1 MIPNKIIRI
10 KKNNQ
15 EIPASDLKQFIWE
28 YSHQQISDKDMTK
41 LLKAIFKNGMTR
53 EEIFALTESMIDS
66 GEKMDFTFMSDYV
79 ADKHSTGGVGDKV
92 SIILGPL
99 MAAAGLAIPM
109 ISGRSLGHTGGTLD
123 KLETIPGYRTNISLD
138 EFKRNVNDIGISM
151 IGQTEEIC
159 PADRKMYALRDVT
172 GTVASIP
179 LICGSIMSKKIAEGI
194 QGLVMDIKIGNGA
207 FMNTIEEGKE
217 LAALIQDIA
226 ENFNIQSDI
235 VFTSMNQ
242 PLGQFAGLWCEIK
255 EAIDCLRDEGSNDT
269 MKVTFALGT
278 KLLLQAQIVN
288 DENEALNLQQRLIES
303 GSALEK
309 LLEMVVIH
317 DGSLSDLASLHTLHL
332 PEEETVLSAEKSGYI
347 THMDTL
353 RIGLAHC
360 ELGCGRKKVSDILD
374 PTAGIEFYHKI
385 GDEVSEGE
393 PLMRLFNT
401 KKDKLDTALHML
413 KKSVTIDDDKV
424 QHHLILDDRNSS

>member
-1 MIPNKIIRI
+1 MIPNDIIRI

-28 YSHQQISDKDMTK
+28 YSHQQIPDKDMTK
-41 LLKAIFKNGMTR
+41 LLKAVFKNGMTR

-66 GEKMDFTFMSDYV
+66 GEKMDFTFLSNYV

-138 EFKRNVNDIGISM
+138 EFKRNVNDVGISM
-151 IGQTEEIC
+151 IGQTEKIC

-194 QGLVMDIKIGNGA
+194 EGLVMDIKIGNGA
-207 FMNTIEEGKE
+207 FMNTIQEGKE

-226 ENFNIQSDI
+226 ENFNVKSDI
-235 VFTSMNQ
+235 VYTSMDQ
-242 PLGQFAGLWCEIK
+242 PLGQYAGLWCEVK
-255 EAIDCLRDEGSNDT
+255 EAIYCLRNEGSKDT
-269 MKVTFALGT
+269 MKVTFALGA
-278 KLLLQAQIVN
+278 KLLLQAQIAS
-288 DENEALNLQQRLIES
+288 DEDEALSLQQRLIES
-303 GSALEK
+303 GLALEK
-309 LLEMVVIH
+309 LLEMVVVH
-317 DGSLSDLASLHTLHL
+317 DGSLSDIASLHTLHL
-332 PEEETVLSAEKSGYI
+332 PKEEIVLSAERSGYI
-347 THMDTL
+347 TNMNTL
-353 RIGLAHC
+353 LIGLAHC
-360 ELGCGRKKVSDILD
+360 ELGCGRKKLSDILD

-401 KKDKLDTALHML
+401 EKDKLDAALHML
-413 KKSVTIDDDKV
+413 KNSVIIDENKV
-424 QHHLILDDRNSS
+424 HHHLILDENNVN

>member
-1 MIPNKIIRI
+1 MNFKNKILESAKRTIELESKSIYNLLNYLDDDFVKAVECIYNSNGKVVITGIGKSAAIANKIVSSMNSTGTNATFMHSREAIHGDIGII
-10 KKNNQ
+10 KPNDSIMYISKSGTSD
-15 EIPASDLKQFIWE
+15 EISSLLPYLKKLKE
-28 YSHQQISDKDMTK
+28 ERVAVKDKRTREI
-41 LLKAIFKNGMTR
+41 IFKNGMTR

-235 VFTSMNQ
+235 AVSYTHLTL
-242 PLGQFAGLWCEIK
+242 P
-255 EAIDCLRDEGSNDT
+255 
-269 MKVTFALGT
+269 T
-278 KLLLQAQIVN
+278 KRIV
-288 DENEALNLQQRLIES
+288 
-303 GSALEK
+303 
-309 LLEMVVIH
+309 
-317 DGSLSDLASLHTLHL
+317 
-332 PEEETVLSAEKSGYI
+332 
-347 THMDTL
+347 
-353 RIGLAHC
+353 
-360 ELGCGRKKVSDILD
+360 
-374 PTAGIEFYHKI
+374 
-385 GDEVSEGE
+385 
-393 PLMRLFNT
+393 
-401 KKDKLDTALHML
+401 
-413 KKSVTIDDDKV
+413 
-424 QHHLILDDRNSS
+424 

>member
-1 MIPNKIIRI
+1 MIPNDIIRI
-10 KKNNQ
+10 KKNNR

-28 YSHQQISDKDMTK
+28 YSHHQITDKDMTK

-66 GEKMDFTFMSDYV
+66 GEKMDFTFLNNYV

-123 KLETIPGYRTNISLD
+123 KLETIPGYRTDISLD

-194 QGLVMDIKIGNGA
+194 EGLVMDIKIGNGA
-207 FMNTIEEGKE
+207 FMNTIEDGKE

-226 ENFNIQSDI
+226 ENFNLKSDI
-235 VFTSMNQ
+235 VFTSMDQ
-242 PLGQFAGLWCEIK
+242 PLGQYAGLWCEIK
-255 EAIDCLRDEGSNDT
+255 EAIDCLRNEGSKDT

-278 KLLLQAQIVN
+278 KLLLQAQIVSN
-288 DENEALNLQQRLIES
+288 ENEALHLQQRLIES

-309 LLEMVVIH
+309 LLEMVVMH
-317 DGSLSDLASLHTLHL
+317 NGSLSDIASLHTLHL
-332 PEEETVLSAEKSGYI
+332 PEEETVFSAQKSGYI
-347 THMDTL
+347 THMNTL
-353 RIGLAHC
+353 LIGLAHC
-360 ELGCGRKKVSDILD
+360 ELGCGRKKLSDILD

-413 KKSVTIDDDKV
+413 KNSVTIDDNKI
-424 QHHLILDDRNSS
+424 QHHLILDDRHAN

>member
-1 MIPNKIIRI
+1 MIPNDIIRI

-28 YSHQQISDKDMTK
+28 YSHQQIPDKDMTK
-41 LLKAIFKNGMTR
+41 LLKAVFKNGMTR

-66 GEKMDFTFMSDYV
+66 GEKMDFTFLSNYV

-138 EFKRNVNDIGISM
+138 EFKRNVNDVGISM
-151 IGQTEEIC
+151 IGQTEKIC

-207 FMNTIEEGKE
+207 FMNTIQEGKE

-226 ENFNIQSDI
+226 ENFNVKSDI
-235 VFTSMNQ
+235 VYTSMDQ
-242 PLGQFAGLWCEIK
+242 PLGQYAGLWCEVK
-255 EAIDCLRDEGSNDT
+255 EAIYCLRNEGSKDT
-269 MKVTFALGT
+269 MKVTFALGA
-278 KLLLQAQIVN
+278 KLLLQAQIAS
-288 DENEALNLQQRLIES
+288 DEDEALSLQQRLIES
-303 GSALEK
+303 GLALEK
-309 LLEMVVIH
+309 LLEMVVVH
-317 DGSLSDLASLHTLHL
+317 DGSLSDIASLHTLHL
-332 PEEETVLSAEKSGYI
+332 PKEETVLSAERSGYI
-347 THMDTL
+347 TNMNTL
-353 RIGLAHC
+353 LIGLAHC
-360 ELGCGRKKVSDILD
+360 ELGCGRKKLSDILD

-401 KKDKLDTALHML
+401 KKDKLDAALHML
-413 KKSVTIDDDKV
+413 KNSVTIDENKV
-424 QHHLILDDRNSS
+424 QHHLILDEKKAN

>member
-1 MIPNKIIRI
+1 MIPNDIIRI

-28 YSHQQISDKDMTK
+28 YSHQQIPDKDMTK

-66 GEKMDFTFMSDYV
+66 GEKMDFTFLSNYV

-138 EFKRNVNDIGISM
+138 EFRRNVNDVGISM

-159 PADRKMYALRDVT
+159 PADKKMYALRDVT

-194 QGLVMDIKIGNGA
+194 EGLVMDIKIGNGA
-207 FMNTIEEGKE
+207 FMNTIQEGKE

-226 ENFNIQSDI
+226 ENFNVKSDI
-235 VFTSMNQ
+235 VFTSMDQ
-242 PLGQFAGLWCEIK
+242 PLGRYAGLWCEVK
-255 EAIDCLRDEGSNDT
+255 EAIDCLRNEGSKDT
-269 MKVTFALGT
+269 MKVTFALGA
-278 KLLLQAQIVN
+278 KLLLQAQIAS
-288 DENEALNLQQRLIES
+288 DENEALSLQQRLIES
-303 GSALEK
+303 GRALEK

-317 DGSLSDLASLHTLHL
+317 DGSLSDIASLHTLHL
-332 PEEETVLSAEKSGYI
+332 PKEETVLSAERSGYI
-347 THMDTL
+347 TNMNTL
-353 RIGLAHC
+353 LIGLAHC
-360 ELGCGRKKVSDILD
+360 ELGCGRKKLSDILD

-401 KKDKLDTALHML
+401 EKDKLDAALHKL
-413 KKSVTIDDDKV
+413 KNSVTIDENKV
-424 QHHLILDDRNSS
+424 KHHLILDDKNTN

>member
-1 MIPNKIIRI
+1 MIPNDIIRI

-28 YSHQQISDKDMTK
+28 YSHQQIPDKDMTK
-41 LLKAIFKNGMTR
+41 LLKAVFKNGMTR

-66 GEKMDFTFMSDYV
+66 GEKMDFTFLSNYV

-138 EFKRNVNDIGISM
+138 EFKRNVNDVGISM
-151 IGQTEEIC
+151 IGQTEKIC

-207 FMNTIEEGKE
+207 FMNTIQEGKE

-226 ENFNIQSDI
+226 ENFNVKSDI
-235 VFTSMNQ
+235 VYTSMDQ
-242 PLGQFAGLWCEIK
+242 PLGQYAGLWCEVK
-255 EAIDCLRDEGSNDT
+255 EAIYCLRNEGSKDT
-269 MKVTFALGT
+269 MKVTFALGA
-278 KLLLQAQIVN
+278 KLLLQAQIAS
-288 DENEALNLQQRLIES
+288 DEDEALSLQQRLIES
-303 GSALEK
+303 GLALEK
-309 LLEMVVIH
+309 LLEMVVVH
-317 DGSLSDLASLHTLHL
+317 DGSLSDIASLHTLHL
-332 PEEETVLSAEKSGYI
+332 PKEETVLSAERSGYI
-347 THMDTL
+347 TNMNTL
-353 RIGLAHC
+353 LIGFAHC
-360 ELGCGRKKVSDILD
+360 ELGCGRKKLSDILD

-401 KKDKLDTALHML
+401 KKDKLDAALHML
-413 KKSVTIDDDKV
+413 KNSVTIDENKV
-424 QHHLILDDRNSS
+424 QHHLILDEKNAN

>member
-1 MIPNKIIRI
+1 MIPNDIIRI

-41 LLKAIFKNGMTR
+41 LLKAVFKNGMKR

-66 GEKMDFTFMSDYV
+66 GEKMDFTFLSNYV

-138 EFKRNVNDIGISM
+138 EFKRNVNDVGISM
-151 IGQTEEIC
+151 IGQTEKIC

-194 QGLVMDIKIGNGA
+194 EGLVMDIKIGNGA
-207 FMNTIEEGKE
+207 FMNTIQEGKE

-226 ENFNIQSDI
+226 ENFNVKSDI
-235 VFTSMNQ
+235 VYTSMDQ
-242 PLGQFAGLWCEIK
+242 PLGQYAGLWCEVK
-255 EAIDCLRDEGSNDT
+255 EAIYCLRNEGSKDT
-269 MKVTFALGT
+269 MKVTFALGA
-278 KLLLQAQIVN
+278 KLLLQAQIAS
-288 DENEALNLQQRLIES
+288 DEDEALSLQQRLIES
-303 GSALEK
+303 GLALEK
-309 LLEMVVIH
+309 LLEMVVVH
-317 DGSLSDLASLHTLHL
+317 DGSLSDIASLHTLHL
-332 PEEETVLSAEKSGYI
+332 PKEEIVLSAERSGYI
-347 THMDTL
+347 TNMNTL
-353 RIGLAHC
+353 LIGLAHC
-360 ELGCGRKKVSDILD
+360 ELGCGRKKLSDILD

-401 KKDKLDTALHML
+401 KKDKLDAALHML
-413 KKSVTIDDDKV
+413 KNSVTIDENKV
-424 QHHLILDDRNSS
+424 QHHLILDEKNAN

>member
-1 MIPNKIIRI
+1 MIPNDIIRI

-41 LLKAIFKNGMTR
+41 LLKAVFKNGMKR

-66 GEKMDFTFMSDYV
+66 GEKMDFTFLSNYV

-138 EFKRNVNDIGISM
+138 EFKRNVNDVGISM
-151 IGQTEEIC
+151 IGQTEKIC

-207 FMNTIEEGKE
+207 FMNTIQEGKE

-226 ENFNIQSDI
+226 ENFNVKSDI
-235 VFTSMNQ
+235 VYTSMDQ
-242 PLGQFAGLWCEIK
+242 PLGQYAGLWCEVK
-255 EAIDCLRDEGSNDT
+255 EAIYCLRNEGSKDT
-269 MKVTFALGT
+269 MKVTFALGA
-278 KLLLQAQIVN
+278 KLLLQAQIAS
-288 DENEALNLQQRLIES
+288 DEDEALSLQQRLIES
-303 GSALEK
+303 GLALEK
-309 LLEMVVIH
+309 LLEMVVVH
-317 DGSLSDLASLHTLHL
+317 DGSLSDIASLHTLHL
-332 PEEETVLSAEKSGYI
+332 PKEEIVLSAERSGYI
-347 THMDTL
+347 TNMNTL
-353 RIGLAHC
+353 LIGLAHC
-360 ELGCGRKKVSDILD
+360 ELGCGRKKLSDILD

-401 KKDKLDTALHML
+401 KKDKLDAALHML
-413 KKSVTIDDDKV
+413 KNSVTIDENKV
-424 QHHLILDDRNSS
+424 QHHLILDEKNAN

>member
-1 MIPNKIIRI
+1 MIPNDIIRI

-28 YSHQQISDKDMTK
+28 YSHQQIPDKDMTK
-41 LLKAIFKNGMTR
+41 LLKAVFKNGMTR

-66 GEKMDFTFMSDYV
+66 GEKMDFTFLSNYV

-138 EFKRNVNDIGISM
+138 EFKRNVNDVGISM
-151 IGQTEEIC
+151 IGQTEKIC

-207 FMNTIEEGKE
+207 FMNTIQEGKE

-226 ENFNIQSDI
+226 ENFNVKSDI
-235 VFTSMNQ
+235 VYTSMDQ
-242 PLGQFAGLWCEIK
+242 PLGQYAGLWCEVK
-255 EAIDCLRDEGSNDT
+255 EAIYCLRNEGSKDT
-269 MKVTFALGT
+269 MKVTFALGA
-278 KLLLQAQIVN
+278 KLLLQAQIAS
-288 DENEALNLQQRLIES
+288 DEDEALSLQQRLIES
-303 GSALEK
+303 GLALEK
-309 LLEMVVIH
+309 LLEMVVVH
-317 DGSLSDLASLHTLHL
+317 DGSLSDIASLHTLHL
-332 PEEETVLSAEKSGYI
+332 PKEEIVLSAERSGYI
-347 THMDTL
+347 TNMNTL
-353 RIGLAHC
+353 LIGLAHC
-360 ELGCGRKKVSDILD
+360 ELGCGRKKLSDILD

-401 KKDKLDTALHML
+401 KKDKLDAALHML
-413 KKSVTIDDDKV
+413 KNSVTIDENKV
-424 QHHLILDDRNSS
+424 QHHLILDEKKAN

>member
-1 MIPNKIIRI
+1 
-10 KKNNQ
+10 
-15 EIPASDLKQFIWE
+15 
-28 YSHQQISDKDMTK
+28 
-41 LLKAIFKNGMTR
+41 
-53 EEIFALTESMIDS
+53 
-66 GEKMDFTFMSDYV
+66 
-79 ADKHSTGGVGDKV
+79 
-92 SIILGPL
+92 
-99 MAAAGLAIPM
+99 
-109 ISGRSLGHTGGTLD
+109 
-123 KLETIPGYRTNISLD
+123 
-138 EFKRNVNDIGISM
+138 M

-278 KLLLQAQIVN
+278 KLLLQAQRVITPN
-288 DENEALNLQQRLIES
+288 RISIKKMLN
-303 GSALEK
+303 
-309 LLEMVVIH
+309 
-317 DGSLSDLASLHTLHL
+317 
-332 PEEETVLSAEKSGYI
+332 Y
-347 THMDTL
+347 
-353 RIGLAHC
+353 
-360 ELGCGRKKVSDILD
+360 
-374 PTAGIEFYHKI
+374 
-385 GDEVSEGE
+385 
-393 PLMRLFNT
+393 
-401 KKDKLDTALHML
+401 
-413 KKSVTIDDDKV
+413 
-424 QHHLILDDRNSS
+424 

>member
-1 MIPNKIIRI
+1 MIPNDIIRI
-10 KKNNQ
+10 KKNNR

-28 YSHQQISDKDMTK
+28 YSHQQIPDKDMTK

-66 GEKMDFTFMSDYV
+66 GEKMDFTFLSNYV

-138 EFKRNVNDIGISM
+138 EFRRNVNDVGISM

-159 PADRKMYALRDVT
+159 PADKKMYALRDVT

-194 QGLVMDIKIGNGA
+194 EGLVMDIKIGNGA
-207 FMNTIEEGKE
+207 FMNTIQEGKE

-226 ENFNIQSDI
+226 ENFNVKSDI
-235 VFTSMNQ
+235 VFTSMDQ
-242 PLGQFAGLWCEIK
+242 PLGQYAGLWCEVK
-255 EAIDCLRDEGSNDT
+255 EAIDCLRNEGSKDT
-269 MKVTFALGT
+269 MKVTFALGA
-278 KLLLQAQIVN
+278 KLLLQAQI
-288 DENEALNLQQRLIES
+288 A
-303 GSALEK
+303 
-309 LLEMVVIH
+309 
-317 DGSLSDLASLHTLHL
+317 SD
-332 PEEETVLSAEKSGYI
+332 
-347 THMDTL
+347 
-353 RIGLAHC
+353 
-360 ELGCGRKKVSDILD
+360 
-374 PTAGIEFYHKI
+374 
-385 GDEVSEGE
+385 
-393 PLMRLFNT
+393 
-401 KKDKLDTALHML
+401 
-413 KKSVTIDDDKV
+413 
-424 QHHLILDDRNSS
+424 